1 MVSIVS
7 ALGAGS
13 GIDTTSLVEQLVD
26 VQRSAPQARLDT
38 KKETLESQIS
48 AYGALSSSLS
58 TLQDSIASLTSEDI
72 FNSRAVSFPD
82 TDVITPNELS
92 ANAQTGSYQLEV
104 MAIAQAQTLVANQTF
119 DDKDSSLNATGNLT
133 IRLGA
138 WSYDASNNPA
148 SFAENESA
156 QALNIEVA
164 ADDTLQDIADKINE
178 TDSQV
183 QASVLLV
190 DGAYQLMINAPSGE
204 DNALEITSDDA
215 SLSGFNFNT
224 ADYSSMTETLQGQDA
239 EIKVNGL
246 SVFRQSNEID
256 DVITGLDFT
265 LNKAS
270 AGEKISFTISE
281 DSATAE
287 DEIRNF
293 VDAYNTFYET
303 AKSLTGIS
311 TDADTEE
318 TTAGTLASD
327 GTAKAVI
334 SRIRSMMTTSVPGV
348 EDFNA
353 LTNLGIRTQLDGTL
367 EIVEDE
373 FSAAIDNNFDDV
385 AAIFAPKT
393 SSSTSAIEVGMGSYS
408 GQAVPGSYD
417 VSITTSPSKGSVTS
431 DSVFS
436 AFNTADPGLN
446 PLATP
451 DYSFSVEVDGVASQS
466 LTLEGD
472 FTSADEL
479 RSALQSL
486 INNDENIK
494 AANIGVDVQVDD
506 AGVISIVS
514 REFGS
519 ASGVSITAQGDDF
532 ASATGLSTNSVS
544 TAGTNVEGTING
556 EPAFGS
562 GNILLPA
569 VGSDAYGINLT
580 IKEGAL
586 GDHTFNFSRGLASE
600 LSLLVDT
607 FLDDT
612 TGAIAMREDN
622 INSQID
628 DIADDQD
635 DLDRRMTMFEDRLT
649 AQFTA
654 MEAIITSL
662 QTTGDSLSSLFDT
675 LPNTAS
681 SN

>member
-13 GIDTTSLVEQLVD
+13 GIDTTSLVEQLAD
-26 VQRSAPQARLDT
+26 AQRSAPQARLDT

-58 TLQDSIASLTSEDI
+58 TLKDSIASLTSEDI

-104 MAIAQAQTLVANQTF
+104 AAIAQAQTLVANQTF
-119 DDKDSSLNATGNLT
+119 DDKDSSLNASGNLT

-138 WSYDASNNPA
+138 WAYDGSNNPS

-164 ADDTLQDIADKINE
+164 ADDTLQDIANKINE
-178 TDSQV
+178 ADSDV

-190 DGAYQLMINAPSGE
+190 DGTYQLMINAPSGE

-215 SLSGFNFNT
+215 SLAGFNFNT
-224 ADYSSMTETLQGQDA
+224 ADYGSMTETLQGQDA

-270 AGEKISFTISE
+270 VGEKINFSISE
-281 DSATAE
+281 DSSTAE

-293 VDAYNTFYET
+293 VDAYNTFYES
-303 AKSLTGIS
+303 AKSLIGVT
-311 TDADTEE
+311 TDAESDE

-334 SRIRSMMTTSVPGV
+334 SRIRSLMTASVPGV
-348 EDFNA
+348 DNFNA
-353 LTNLGIRTQLDGTL
+353 LTNLGIRTELDGTL

-373 FSAAIDNNFDDV
+373 FSNAIENDFDSV

-393 SSSTSAIEVGMGSYS
+393 SSSTSAIEVSMGSYS

-417 VSITTSPSKGSVTS
+417 VSITTSPSKGLVTS
-431 DSVFS
+431 DSAFS
-436 AFNTADPGLN
+436 AFNTADTAL
-446 PLATP
+446 
-451 DYSFSVEVDGVASQS
+451 DYSFSVQVDGTSTET

-506 AGVISIVS
+506 AGIISIIS

-519 ASGVSITAQGDDF
+519 SSGVSISASGDDF
-532 ASATGLSTNSVS
+532 VTATGLSAASVS

-556 EPAFGS
+556 VAAFGS

-569 VGSDAYGINLT
+569 VSSDAYGINLT
-580 IKEGAL
+580 IKEGAI
-586 GDHTFNFSRGLASE
+586 GDHTINFSRGLASE
-600 LSLLVDT
+600 LSLLVDS
-607 FLDDT
+607 FLDDS
-612 TGAIAMREDN
+612 TGAISMREDN
-622 INSQID
+622 INEQID
-628 DIADDQD
+628 GIADDQE
-635 DLDRRMTMFEDRLT
+635 DLDRRMTMFEERLT
-649 AQFTA
+649 AQFTT
-654 MEAIITSL
+654 MEAIISSL

>member
-13 GIDTTSLVEQLVD
+13 GIDTTSLVEQLAEA
-26 VQRSAPQARLDT
+26 QRSAPQARLDT

-58 TLQDSIASLTSEDI
+58 TLQDSIASLTSNDI

-82 TDVITPNELS
+82 TDVVTPNELS

-104 MAIAQAQTLVANQTF
+104 AALAQAQTLVANQTF
-119 DDKDSSLNATGNLT
+119 DDKDSSLSAAGNLT

-138 WSYDASNNPA
+138 WTYDGSDNPT

-156 QALNIEVA
+156 QTLNIEVSA
-164 ADDTLQDIADKINE
+164 EDTLQDIANKINE
-178 TDSQV
+178 ADSDV
-183 QASVLLV
+183 QASVLMV

-204 DNALEITSDDA
+204 DNALEITSDDV
-215 SLSGFNFNT
+215 SLAGFNFNT

-239 EIKVNGL
+239 EVKINGL

-270 AGEKISFTISE
+270 VGETISFTISE
-281 DSATAE
+281 DTSTAE

-293 VDAYNTFYET
+293 VDAYNTFYES
-303 AKSLTGIS
+303 AKSLIGVT
-311 TDADTEE
+311 TDAESDE

-334 SRIRSMMTTSVPGV
+334 SRIRSLMTASVPGV
-348 EDFNA
+348 DNFNA
-353 LTNLGIRTQLDGTL
+353 LTNLGIRTELDGTL

-373 FSAAIDNNFDDV
+373 FSDAMTNNFDSV
-385 AAIFAPKT
+385 AAIFAPQT
-393 SSSTSAIEVGMGSYS
+393 TSSTSAIEVGMGSYS

-417 VSITTSPSKGSVTS
+417 VSITTSPSKGSLVG
-431 DSVFS
+431 DSAFS
-436 AFNTADPGLN
+436 AFNTEGAG
-446 PLATP
+446 T
-451 DYSFSVEVDGVASQS
+451 DYTFSVSVDGTSTEP
-466 LTLEGD
+466 LTLEGN
-472 FTSADEL
+472 FTTADEL

-506 AGVISIVS
+506 AGIISLVS
-514 REFGS
+514 REFGN
-519 ASGVSITAQGDDF
+519 ASNVSISANGDDF
-532 ASATGLSTNSVS
+532 ASATGLSTTSS
-544 TAGTNVEGTING
+544 RTSGTNVAGTING
-556 EPAFGS
+556 VAAFGS

-569 VGSDAYGINLT
+569 VSSDAYGINLT
-580 IKEGAL
+580 IKEGAI
-586 GDHTFNFSRGLASE
+586 GDHTINFSRGLASE
-600 LSLLVDT
+600 LSLLVDS
-607 FLDDT
+607 FLDDS
-612 TGAIAMREDN
+612 TGAISMREDN
-622 INSQID
+622 INEQID
-628 DIADDQD
+628 GIADDQE
-635 DLDRRMTMFEDRLT
+635 DLDRRMTMFEERLT
-649 AQFTA
+649 SQFTA
-654 MEAIITSL
+654 MEAIISSL

>member
-204 DNALEITSDDA
+204 DNALEITSDDG

-224 ADYSSMTETLQGQDA
+224 ADYGSMTETLKGQDA

-246 SVFRQSNEID
+246 SVFRQSNEVD

-270 AGEKISFTISE
+270 VGETISFTISE
-281 DSATAE
+281 DTITAE

-293 VDAYNTFYET
+293 VDAYNTFYES

-311 TDADTEE
+311 SNADTDE

-334 SRIRSMMTTSVPGV
+334 SRIRDMMTASIPGV
-348 EDFNA
+348 DGLNSLA
-353 LTNLGIRTQLDGTL
+353 NLGIRTELDGTL

-373 FSAAIDNNFDDV
+373 FSDVMDNNFDSIS
-385 AAIFAPKT
+385 AIFSPKT
-393 SSSTSAIEVGMGSYS
+393 SASTSAIEINMGSYS
-408 GQAVPGSYD
+408 GEAVPGSYD
-417 VSITTSPSKGSVTS
+417 VSITTPPSKGYVVS
-431 DSVFS
+431 DNAFS
-436 AFNTADPGLN
+436 AFNTADGG
-446 PLATP
+446 
-451 DYSFSVEVDGVASQS
+451 DFSFSVSVDGTASET

-472 FTSADEL
+472 FASADEL

-486 INNDENIK
+486 INNDVNIK
-494 AANIGVDVQVDD
+494 GAKTGVDVQVDD
-506 AGVISIVS
+506 TGIISMVS
-514 REFGS
+514 REYGS
-519 ASGVSITAQGDDF
+519 SSKVDITANGTDF
-532 ASATGLSTNSVS
+532 GAATGLSTVS
-544 TAGTNVEGTING
+544 SNTSGTNVSGTING
-556 EPAFGS
+556 VVAFGS

-580 IKEGAL
+580 IKEGAT
-586 GDHTFNFSRGLASE
+586 GDHTVNFSRGLASE
-600 LSLLVDT
+600 LTLLVDS
-607 FLDDT
+607 FLDSS
-612 TGAIAMREDN
+612 TGAISMREDN
-622 INSQID
+622 INAQID
-628 DIADDQD
+628 NIADDQD
-635 DLDRRMTMFEDRLT
+635 DLDRRMTMFEERLT

-654 MEAIITSL
+654 MEAIISSL
-662 QTTGDSLSSLFDT
+662 QSTGDSLSSLFDT